1 MDAHRFPIISAILRN
16 ASIGFIAALMLLGAS
31 VARADFHTVNSTDDP
46 GVGDCASTCT
56 LRDAVASAADGDVVN
71 FDLALFGTPQT
82 ITLTAG
88 EILIDHP
95 DASLTIVAPGADLL
109 TISGNHAS
117 RVFRVTAGT
126 HLYLQGATI
135 SDGAAADVG
144 GGIASDGSLDL
155 KWCVVTNNSA
165 APGSGGGGIY
175 AGGGGGAF
183 SDCTFSNNSA
193 ETGGGV
199 QIVNG
204 SATFTNCTISGNA
217 AADTGGGIDFTA
229 DAGQSIL
236 QNLHLVA
243 TTIAFNS
250 ASSTGGLAVN
260 ANGDVLTIASLRNTI
275 IAANDGGDLGKTGDP
290 GAVLTSDGFNLIG
303 DGASDLSISATDL
316 IDTDPKLAP
325 LKLYGGTTPTHAL
338 LIGSPALDRGD
349 SGGIVEDQRAAP
361 RPVNLGVVDAPPGDS
376 ADIGAFEA
384 QSNDLLFI
392 NGFEK
397 N

>member
-1 MDAHRFPIISAILRN
+1 
-16 ASIGFIAALMLLGAS
+16 
-31 VARADFHTVNSTDDP
+31 
-46 GVGDCASTCT
+46 
-56 LRDAVASAADGDVVN
+56 LRDAVASSADGDVVN
-71 FDLALFGTPQT
+71 FDLAVFGTPQT
-82 ITLTAG
+82 ITLAAG

-95 DASLTIVAPGADLL
+95 QGSLTIVAPGADLV

-117 RVFRVTAGT
+117 RVLRVTAGT

-135 SDGAAADVG
+135 SDGVAADVG

-165 APGSGGGGIY
+165 ALGSGGGGIY
-175 AGGGGGAF
+175 AGGGGAF
-183 SDCTFSNNSA
+183 IGCTFSNNSA
-193 ETGGGV
+193 AVGGGV

-204 SATFTNCTISGNA
+204 SATFTNCTIGGNVA
-217 AADTGGGIDFTA
+217 TDTGGGIAFSA

-236 QNLHLVA
+236 QNLQLVA

-275 IAANDGGDLGKTGDP
+275 IAGNDGGDLGKTGDA

-303 DGASDLSISATDL
+303 DGASDLAIAATDL

-349 SGGIVEDQRAAP
+349 SGGMVEDQRASP
-361 RPVNLGVVDAPPGDS
+361 RPVNLGAVDNPPGDS
-376 ADIGAFEA
+376 ADIGSFEA

-392 NGFEK
+392 GGFEK